1 MFKQPRTDAA
11 TRSDLHGV
19 FCMANQM
26 QGTPNPACKM
36 RLGRGQA
43 GKGVVGRAPDKLV
56 VDGFWGRTGSVPT
69 TPPPPTCVRCLPV
82 MGGAARGVERRD
94 DRRKTSKGPLGCPSK
109 KDGKAT
115 SACAGVWRWPRAR
128 PFPGGT
134 RPHSRDPRI
143 PHTISLALLPWPCN
157 IVRIQRVLV
166 ALREGELGSLREHVE
181 QGAQ

>member
-1 MFKQPRTDAA
+1 MAPLSGIGLRLSVQLMFKQPRTDAA

-82 MGGAARGVERRD
+82 MGGAAREVERRD
-94 DRRKTSKGPLGCPSK
+94 DRRKTSKGPVGVARQRKMGKSLRHVPGFGDGPEQDRFREGPGHIPEILGYL
-109 KDGKAT
+109 T
-115 SACAGVWRWPRAR
+115 Q
-128 PFPGGT
+128 
-134 RPHSRDPRI
+134 
-143 PHTISLALLPWPCN
+143 LALHCF
-157 IVRIQRVLV
+157 RGRVT
-166 ALREGELGSLREHVE
+166 
-181 QGAQ
+181 